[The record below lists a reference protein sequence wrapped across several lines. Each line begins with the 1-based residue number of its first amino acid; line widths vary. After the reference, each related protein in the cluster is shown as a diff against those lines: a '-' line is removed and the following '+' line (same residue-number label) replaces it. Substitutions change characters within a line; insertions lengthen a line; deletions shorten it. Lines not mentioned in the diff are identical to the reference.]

1 MIHLHSVESLG
12 TYDGPGIRLVLFTQ
26 GCNFRCLYCA
36 NPDTIE
42 FRECKAYTIEEIL
55 HMAHNQKPFFGENG
69 GITASGGE
77 PLNQAKDLAKV
88 FKALKEEG
96 FNTCLDTNGNLFNK
110 HVEEVLKYTDLV
122 LLDIKEF
129 DNDAHR
135 ALTGSDNFRSLNFA
149 RYLNKQNIP
158 VWIRY
163 VLVPGYSDNEEHLHQ
178 LGKFLQ
184 PMKNVEKIEIQP
196 YHKLGIYKYE
206 ALDMEYKLNDVPMN
220 TAEQLKK
227 AEDIFSQYVK
237 EVIVN

>member
-1 MIHLHSVESLG
+1 MLNIHSVESLG
-12 TYDGPGIRLVLFTQ
+12 TYDGPGIRLVLFLQ

-42 FRECKAYTIEEIL
+42 FRECKRYSVEEIL
-55 HMAHNQKPFFGENG
+55 HMAHNQKPFFGDKG

-77 PLNQAKDLAKV
+77 PLNQAKDLTEL
-88 FKALKEEG
+88 FKALKTEG
-96 FNTCLDTNGNLFNK
+96 FNTCLDTNGNIFNE
-110 HVEEVLKYTDLV
+110 HVEELIIYTDLV

-135 ALTGSDNFRSLNFA
+135 ILTKSDNYRALNFA
-149 RYLNKQNIP
+149 KYLNERNIP

-178 LGKFLQ
+178 LGQFLQ
-184 PMKNVEKIEIQP
+184 PMQNVEKIEIQP
-196 YHKLGIYKYE
+196 YHKLGIHKYE
-206 ALDMEYKLNDVPMN
+206 ALGWEYQLENVEMN
-220 TAEQLKK
+220 TPEQLKK
-227 AEDIFSQYVK
+227 AKDIFAQYVK

>member
-1 MIHLHSVESLG
+1 MLNLHSVESLG

-26 GCNFRCLYCA
+26 GCNFKCLYCA

-42 FRECKAYTIEEIL
+42 FRESKQYSVEDIL
-55 HMAHNQKPFFGENG
+55 HMAHNQSPFFGDKG

-77 PLNQAKDLAKV
+77 PLNQAKALAEV
-88 FKALKEEG
+88 FKALKDEG
-96 FNTCLDTNGNLFNK
+96 FNTCLDTNGNLFNENVK
-110 HVEEVLKYTDLV
+110 EVLKYTDLV

-129 DNDAHR
+129 NNDAHR

-149 RYLNKQNIP
+149 RYLNEKNIP

-163 VLVPGYSDNEEHLHQ
+163 VLVPGFSDNEEHLHQ
-178 LGKFLQ
+178 LGEFLK
-184 PMKNVEKIEIQP
+184 PMQNVEKLEIQP

-206 ALDMEYKLNDVPMN
+206 ALGKEYKLKDVPMN